1 MKKLFSLLLFFSLL
15 ALLACAPAPK
25 ADLNLEKQIQK
36 EEYEFETALG
46 KLATYLSSIKHPND
60 PGISFIFP
68 STWLVEAYESGGSNL
83 QWYGI
88 GMPIAK
94 DVGRGLTSVKGADQ
108 PGWYYVNRAGA
119 LNPNTDL
126 YIAPT
131 WTGQPFN
138 WGSLEGGTL
147 SKDPNARKYP
157 WAERLDCFKSEKV
170 IKQPYMVPAEA
181 TYGVYLESHKKLSTT
196 SVNNLV
202 NIVQQ
207 IQGANPYKEKSY
219 SEQLR
224 TPSMTQLL
232 EQLPPE
238 AAKIGDDA
246 DTLIGFATALDTRYF
261 SKNSSIYDKQN
272 QLTYYKEGLRKTKLQ
287 LSGIGEYTQPIKQW
301 DFSNLEKY
309 RALKKK

>member
-1 MKKLFSLLLFFSLL
+1 MKKLFSLFLFLSLL
-15 ALLACAPAPK
+15 TLVACAPAPK

-46 KLATYLSSIKHPND
+46 KLITYLSSIKHPND
-60 PGISFIFP
+60 VGINSIFP

-88 GMPIAK
+88 AMPVPK
-94 DVGRGLTSVKGADQ
+94 DVGRGLASTKMETNR
-108 PGWYYVNRAGA
+108 YYVNRGGA
-119 LNPNTDL
+119 LNPNTNL
-126 YIAPT
+126 YIAPA

-138 WGSLEGGTL
+138 WDILEGGFLAT
-147 SKDPNARKYP
+147 DPLARKYP

-196 SVNNLV
+196 SVSNLV

-207 IQGANPYKEKSY
+207 IQGANPYKEKTY

-224 TPSMTQLL
+224 TPSMAQLL

-246 DTLIGFATALDTRYF
+246 DTLIGFATTLDTRYF

-272 QLTYYKEGLRKTKLQ
+272 ALTSYTEALRKTKLQ
-287 LSGIGEYTQPIKQW
+287 LSGIGEYIQPIKQW
-301 DFSNLEKY
+301 DFSSLEKY